1 MRILNYKTVNT
12 PYDRFSSDGQKN
24 AFIANVISTFTS
36 SAGQMS
42 PYVVNVQAKFT
53 SSAGQESPFVITS
66 TGRMYTSGNQKPFLL
81 DVTRR
86 VGGTYD
92 GYYNTYSDI
101 YDDVQI
107 VGLDEP
113 ITYGGKY

>member
-12 PYDRFSSDGQKN
+12 PYDRFSSNGEKN

-53 SSAGQESPFVITS
+53 SSAGQGSPFIITS

-86 VGGTYD
+86 VGGRSDDYYDTY
-92 GYYNTYSDI
+92 YDI
-101 YDDVQI
+101 YEDLEI
-107 VGLDEP
+107 IGLDEA